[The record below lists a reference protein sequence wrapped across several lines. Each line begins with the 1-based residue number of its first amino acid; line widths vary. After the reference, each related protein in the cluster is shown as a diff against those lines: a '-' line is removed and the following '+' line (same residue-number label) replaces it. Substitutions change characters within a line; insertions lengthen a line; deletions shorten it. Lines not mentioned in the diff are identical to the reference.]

1 MCAAVQVL
9 YAHIWG
15 VTLLGEQEHVGGIAG
30 SLLLAGGVVT
40 VNLSKSKPQVLQP
53 DETSAFVAGITSK
66 AIDYDD
72 TRIALGS
79 TSGSKRDEWQ
89 EAGDSQG
96 LELTTSRV

>member
-1 MCAAVQVL
+1 ML

-15 VTLLGEQEHVGGIAG
+15 VALLGEREHLGGIAG

-40 VNLSKSKPQVLQP
+40 VNMSKANPPAPGP
-53 DETSAFVAGITSK
+53 DEITAFVAGVELK
-66 AIDYDD
+66 AIEYDD
-72 TRIALGS
+72 TRITLGS

-96 LELTTSRV
+96 LQLTASRV